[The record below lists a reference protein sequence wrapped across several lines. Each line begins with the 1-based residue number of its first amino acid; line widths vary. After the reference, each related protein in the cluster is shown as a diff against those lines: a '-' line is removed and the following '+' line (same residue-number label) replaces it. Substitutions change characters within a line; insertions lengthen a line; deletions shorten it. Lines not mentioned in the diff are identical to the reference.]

1 MIAETGGSPA
11 TAKPA
16 PALSQPTAGIAHGL
30 TVTLPTRSLEK
41 IARELHT
48 MNLLTWTDHLDA
60 RGGFGGG
67 MSEFANT
74 LAAHFALD
82 HQQ

>member
-1 MIAETGGSPA
+1 M
-11 TAKPA
+11 
-16 PALSQPTAGIAHGL
+16 
-30 TVTLPTRSLEK
+30 TLPTRSLEK
-41 IARELHT
+41 IARELHM

>member
-30 TVTLPTRSLEK
+30 TVTLP
-41 IARELHT
+41 
-48 MNLLTWTDHLDA
+48 
-60 RGGFGGG
+60 GG
-67 MSEFANT
+67 
-74 LAAHFALD
+74 FALD